1 MTPNSNPFSKRLR
14 AAGSC
19 LIVGL
24 LIEAACLVWA
34 KPITFV
40 LFVVVG
46 GVFLFTGVALYLLS
60 VVFETSGHLTKDHER
75 GTS

>member
-1 MTPNSNPFSKRLR
+1 
-14 AAGSC
+14 
-19 LIVGL
+19 